1 MDYIHNNPVKA
12 GLVAS
17 AVDWKY
23 SSAVD
28 WLTDKDGL
36 AKIDKEYHWLVRWVE
51 WGRRGRLPPTI
62 FFEQANRIDKS
73 DNIIILQYV
82 QIEKINYIHYNP
94 VKHGHVKNPFD
105 WKESSIQDFLKRGLY
120 SADWGSRE
128 AININGDYGE

>member
-1 MDYIHNNPVKA
+1 VGGRRPRLPQVKILKIPELKENDYRLWKPRFDDLIITTEKLLKIKMDYIHNNPVKA

-51 WGRRGRLPPTI
+51 WGRRGRLPPTSKA
-62 FFEQANRIDKS
+62 QCLR
-73 DNIIILQYV
+73 Q
-82 QIEKINYIHYNP
+82 
-94 VKHGHVKNPFD
+94 
-105 WKESSIQDFLKRGLY
+105 
-120 SADWGSRE
+120 GS
-128 AININGDYGE
+128 

>member
-1 MDYIHNNPVKA
+1 MV
-12 GLVAS
+12 G
-17 AVDWKY
+17 
-23 SSAVD
+23 
-28 WLTDKDGL
+28 
-36 AKIDKEYHWLVRWVE
+36 KIGRR
-51 WGRRGRLPPTI
+51 GRRGRLPPTI